1 MIVGRDSIITNAHV
15 ILGSDDIPTGFY
27 EICMT
32 GDFISLPKCFL
43 SARLLAYDTEADLAL
58 LRPETPLSSSLVASF
73 SEKKID
79 LASTVN
85 IYGYPAIGGR
95 TITSTSGK
103 IAGYENSVF
112 KLDATIDH
120 GNSGGGAFDGS
131 GKLIGMPFAI
141 RSDNGVIGY
150 MIPKITILKFLS
162 GSTPDYQKFSLDQQ
176 SFSRYLALQ
185 RKIST
190 SKMVSTNGIFL
201 KNPKN
206 Y

>member
-1 MIVGRDSIITNAHV
+1 VKVRSYTYDAFTNTYSSYSEGSAVIVGRDSIITNAHV

-73 SEKKID
+73 SAQKID

-95 TITSTSGK
+95 TITSTS
-103 IAGYENSVF
+103 
-112 KLDATIDH
+112 
-120 GNSGGGAFDGS
+120 
-131 GKLIGMPFAI
+131 
-141 RSDNGVIGY
+141 
-150 MIPKITILKFLS
+150 
-162 GSTPDYQKFSLDQQ
+162 
-176 SFSRYLALQ
+176 
-185 RKIST
+185 
-190 SKMVSTNGIFL
+190 
-201 KNPKN
+201 
-206 Y
+206 